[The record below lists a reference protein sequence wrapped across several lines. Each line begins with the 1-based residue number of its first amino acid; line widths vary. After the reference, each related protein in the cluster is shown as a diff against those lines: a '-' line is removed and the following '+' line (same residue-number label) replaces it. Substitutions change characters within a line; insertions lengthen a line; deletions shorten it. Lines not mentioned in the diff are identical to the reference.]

1 MLKVKKII
9 LKKITNTNIK
19 FLGAF
24 FCFVF
29 SLPLKLRSTMLASRK
44 LEALLQQ
51 RKLRILFVVR
61 VYHANRWCFLTLIS
75 HTREVKDLLLPLVL
89 TSSPWFRA
97 SRTLLLVPTNFN
109 EMPPKLLKLM

>member
-9 LKKITNTNIK
+9 FKKITNTNIK

-51 RKLRILFVVR
+51 RKL
-61 VYHANRWCFLTLIS
+61 
-75 HTREVKDLLLPLVL
+75 
-89 TSSPWFRA
+89 
-97 SRTLLLVPTNFN
+97 
-109 EMPPKLLKLM
+109 